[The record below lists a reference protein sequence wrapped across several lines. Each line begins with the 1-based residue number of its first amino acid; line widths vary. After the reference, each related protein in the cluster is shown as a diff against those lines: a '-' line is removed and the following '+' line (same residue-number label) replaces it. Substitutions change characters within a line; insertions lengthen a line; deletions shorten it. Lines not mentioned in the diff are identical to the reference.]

1 MLTPV
6 LRKGFLSYEVSVV
19 GLGRAED
26 SHRPKLLCLQSGLNC
41 QGLDWASLAG
51 QRVKN
56 LPAMQEIRVQSL
68 GCEDP
73 LEKVN
78 GNPLQCSCLENPID
92 RGAWQAAD
100 HGVARVG
107 RDLATKPTYS

>member
-1 MLTPV
+1 M
-6 LRKGFLSYEVSVV
+6 V
-19 GLGRAED
+19 GLGRAVGRD

-41 QGLDWASLAG
+41 QGLDWVSLAG

-73 LEKVN
+73 LEKVI
-78 GNPLQCSCLENPID
+78 GNPLQCSCLENAMD
-92 RGAWQAAD
+92 RGAWWATVC
-100 HGVARVG
+100 GVVQSQIQLT
-107 RDLATKPTYS
+107 D

>member
-1 MLTPV
+1 MEESRWRRDLN
-6 LRKGFLSYEVSVV
+6 LKSYKSVV

-26 SHRPKLLCLQSGLNC
+26 SHHPKLLCLQSGLNC

-78 GNPLQCSCLENPID
+78 GNPLQCSCLENAMD
-92 RGAWQAAD
+92 RGAWWATVR
-100 HGVARVG
+100 GVVQSQIQ
-107 RDLATKPTYS
+107 LTN